1 MDEALSPPLAR
12 PLLERA
18 KAFYRDHEPACTV
31 AFFAAGF
38 LFDAM
43 AAGRID
49 ERRGMLQQALYL
61 FLCAL
66 FTGCELREGF
76 GTFAPPERLKTAWR
90 YHAAAT
96 HFMLGTLLNLYT
108 LFYFKSA
115 SLGTSFVFLLIL
127 AGLLAVNE
135 LKPFAG
141 SGTTLRMTL
150 FSLCLV
156 SYFTYLVPTLVGA
169 IGTFPFL
176 GTLAASSACVAALAW
191 WLKRSLPDP
200 RVLVPRLI
208 APFAGVALG
217 FSILYFARLIP
228 PVPLSLSEIGVY
240 HDVRREGNA
249 FILTETRPRWRFWE
263 RGDQT
268 FLARPGDKVFCYVSV
283 FSPARFKERLQLR
296 WLRRD
301 EALGWEE
308 EDAIPLA
315 TAGGREGGWRG
326 FVAKT
331 RWKPGR
337 WRVRVE
343 TSDGR
348 ELGRLGLT
356 VVADASDGPR
366 ETRELLR

>member
-1 MDEALSPPLAR
+1 MDEPR
-12 PLLERA
+12 PRVLDRA

-31 AFFAAGF
+31 AFFVAGF
-38 LFDAM
+38 LFDAL
-43 AAGRID
+43 AVGRID
-49 ERRGMLQQALYL
+49 ERRGILQQAAYL

-66 FTGCELREGF
+66 FTSYELREQYGD
-76 GTFAPPERLKTAWR
+76 FAPPERFKTVWR

-96 HFMLGTLLNLYT
+96 HFMLGTLLNIYT
-108 LFYFKSA
+108 LFFFKSA
-115 SLGTSFVFLLIL
+115 SLGTSFLFLLIL

-169 IGTFPFL
+169 IGPLPFL
-176 GTLAASSACVAALAW
+176 GTLAASTACVAALAW
-191 WLKRSLPDP
+191 GLRSRLRDS
-200 RVLVPRLI
+200 RVLVPHLL
-208 APFAGVALG
+208 APFACVALG
-217 FSILYFARLIP
+217 FGILYFTKLIP

-240 HDVRREGNA
+240 HDVRREEDHFLLA
-249 FILTETRPRWRFWE
+249 QTRPRWRFWE

-268 FLARPGDKVFCYVSV
+268 FLARPDDKIFCYLSV

-301 EALGWEE
+301 EAIGWEE

-326 FVAKT
+326 FVVKT

-348 ELGRLGLT
+348 ELGRLDLKVLPDET
-356 VVADASDGPR
+356 AGPR
-366 ETRELLR
+366 ETRELIR

>member
-1 MDEALSPPLAR
+1 MDPAR
-12 PLLERA
+12 PSVSERA
-18 KAFYRDHEPACTV
+18 KAFYRDHEPACT
-31 AFFAAGF
+31 AGFFAAGF
-38 LFDAM
+38 LFDTVAV
-43 AAGRID
+43 GRID
-49 ERRGMLQQALYL
+49 KLHNIVHQALYL
-61 FLCAL
+61 FLCAT
-66 FTGCELREGF
+66 FTSYELREQYGD
-76 GTFAPPERLKTAWR
+76 FAPPARFKTVWR

-96 HFMLGTLLNLYT
+96 HFMLGTLLNIYT

-115 SLGTSFVFLLIL
+115 SLGTSFLFLLIL

-156 SYFTYLVPTLVGA
+156 SYFTYLVPTAVGA
-169 IGTFPFL
+169 IGVLPFF
-176 GTLAASSACVAALAW
+176 GTIAASTACVAALAW
-191 WLKRSLPDP
+191 WLRGHLRDSQ
-200 RVLVPRLI
+200 VLVPHLL
-208 APFAGVALG
+208 APFACVALG
-217 FSILYFARLIP
+217 FSFLYFAKLIP

-240 HDVRREGNA
+240 HEVSRDGEH
-249 FILTETRPRWRFWE
+249 FLLTETRPRWRFWE

-268 FLARPGDKVFCYVSV
+268 FLARPDDKIFCYVSV

-301 EALGWEE
+301 EATGWEE

-315 TAGGREGGWRG
+315 TAGGREEGWRG
-326 FVAKT
+326 FVVKS

-356 VVADASDGPR
+356 VVPDETTGPR
-366 ETRELLR
+366 SSRQLSR

>member
-1 MDEALSPPLAR
+1 MDELRPRLA
-12 PLLERA
+12 ERA

-31 AFFAAGF
+31 AFFVAGF
-38 LFDAM
+38 LFDTM
-43 AAGRID
+43 AVGRID
-49 ERRGMLQQALYL
+49 KLHNIVHQATYL
-61 FLCAL
+61 LLCAL
-66 FTGCELREGF
+66 FTSYELRERYGDF
-76 GTFAPPERLKTAWR
+76 SPPERFKTLWR

-96 HFMLGTLLNLYT
+96 HFMLGTLLNIYT

-115 SLGTSFVFLLIL
+115 SLGTSFLFLCIL
-127 AGLLAVNE
+127 AALLAVNE
-135 LKPFAG
+135 LKPFAD
-141 SGTTLRMTL
+141 SGTTLRMTM

-156 SYFTYLVPTLVGA
+156 SYFTYLVPTVVGA
-169 IGTFPFL
+169 IGTLPFL
-176 GTLAASSACVAALAW
+176 GTLAASTACVAALAW
-191 WLKRSLPDP
+191 WLRGRLKDP
-200 RVLVPRLI
+200 RVLVPHLL
-208 APFAGVALG
+208 APFACVALG
-217 FSILYFARLIP
+217 FAALYFAKLIP

-240 HDVRREGNA
+240 HDVRREGDR
-249 FILTETRPRWRFWE
+249 FLLQETRPRWRFWE

-268 FLARPGDKVFCYVSV
+268 FLARPDDKIFCYLQA
-283 FSPARFKERLQLR
+283 FSPARFRERLQLR

-301 EALGWEE
+301 DALGWGE

-326 FVAKT
+326 FAVKN

-348 ELGRLGLT
+348 ELGRLDLT
-356 VVADASDGPR
+356 VIADETTGPR